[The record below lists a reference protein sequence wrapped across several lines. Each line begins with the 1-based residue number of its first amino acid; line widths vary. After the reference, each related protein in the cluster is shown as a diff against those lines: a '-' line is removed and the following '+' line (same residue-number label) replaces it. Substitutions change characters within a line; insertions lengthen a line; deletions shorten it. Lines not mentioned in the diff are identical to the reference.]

1 MLSGSE
7 TRTCQSDGSWSGDAP
22 TCTPIVC
29 SNLPS
34 PANGQVVI
42 SSLLVG
48 SRATYTCSSGY
59 VLVGEESRT
68 CQADGNWSGRAPT
81 CLIVRCGGLSN
92 PSNGRVRI
100 TNDVPGSTATYT
112 CNSGYTLVGGETR
125 TCQNDGTWSGSAPTC
140 TRVVCSNLPSP
151 ANGQVS
157 FSSGLAV
164 GSRATY
170 TCSSGYV
177 LVGEESRTC
186 QADGNWSGRAP
197 ICRIVRCGGLNDP
210 SNGQVRITND
220 VPGSTATYTC
230 NSGYTLVG
238 GETRTCQNDGT
249 WSGSAPTCTRVVC
262 SNLPSPANGQV
273 SFSSGLAVG
282 SRATY
287 TCSSGYVL
295 VGEESRTCQAD
306 GNWSGRAP
314 ICRIVRCGGLN
325 DPSNGQVRITNDV
338 PGSTA
343 TYTCNSGYT
352 LVGGETRTCQ
362 NDGTWSG
369 SAPTC
374 TRIVCS
380 NLPSPANGQ
389 VSFSSGLAVGS
400 RATYTC
406 SSGYVLVGEES
417 RTCRSDGNWSGR
429 APICRIVRC
438 GGLSDPSNGRVSIST
453 DTPGGIATY
462 TCNSGYA
469 LVGTERR
476 SCQNN
481 GQWSGRAPTCRI
493 VRCGGLSDPSNGRVI
508 ITNDVP
514 GGTATYSCNSG
525 YNLNGQNTRTC
536 QNNGEWSGEAPIC
549 QRESEFL

>member
-1 MLSGSE
+1 MLSFYNLLFAVLCRDLTPPSNGRVVQRGNRPGDVATYSCITNYVLSGSE

-68 CQADGNWSGRAPT
+68 CQS
-81 CLIVRCGGLSN
+81 
-92 PSNGRVRI
+92 
-100 TNDVPGSTATYT
+100 
-112 CNSGYTLVGGETR
+112 
-125 TCQNDGTWSGSAPTC
+125 
-140 TRVVCSNLPSP
+140 
-151 ANGQVS
+151 
-157 FSSGLAV
+157 
-164 GSRATY
+164 
-170 TCSSGYV
+170 
-177 LVGEESRTC
+177 
-186 QADGNWSGRAP
+186 DGNWSGRAP
-197 ICRIVRCGGLNDP
+197 ICRIIRCGGLSNP

-295 VGEESRTCQAD
+295 VGEESRTCQ
-306 GNWSGRAP
+306 
-314 ICRIVRCGGLN
+314 
-325 DPSNGQVRITNDV
+325 
-338 PGSTA
+338 
-343 TYTCNSGYT
+343 
-352 LVGGETRTCQ
+352 
-362 NDGTWSG
+362 
-369 SAPTC
+369 
-374 TRIVCS
+374 
-380 NLPSPANGQ
+380 
-389 VSFSSGLAVGS
+389 
-400 RATYTC
+400 
-406 SSGYVLVGEES
+406 
-417 RTCRSDGNWSGR
+417 SDGNWSGR

-438 GGLSDPSNGRVSIST
+438 GGLSNPSNGRVSIST

-462 TCNSGYA
+462 SCNSGYE

-476 SCQNN
+476 TCQND
-481 GQWSGRAPTCRI
+481 GQWSDRAPTCRI
-493 VRCGGLSDPSNGRVI
+493 VRCGGLSDPSNGRVSI
-508 ITNDVP
+508 SANIP
-514 GGTATYSCNSG
+514 GGIATYSCNSG
-525 YNLNGQNTRTC
+525 YELVGRDTRTC
-536 QNNGEWSGEAPIC
+536 QNDGVWSGIAPMCRRVRCTTLPSISNGQVTFSNNIIFPETVATYSCIAGYALVGGDTRVCQENGEWSGQVPFC
-549 QRESEFL
+549 RCKYVYLS